1 MTAKP
6 RIKLPD
12 SMKVGETI
20 EVKALVRHPM
30 ERGHRKDAQ
39 GKTIPRDIIHT
50 FTADLDG
57 TRVFE
62 AEYGTGVAANPF
74 MSFYVRVSQPGQ
86 LKLTWIGD
94 NGLQIEAERRLNV
107 VA

>member
-6 RIKLPD
+6 RIKLPEA
-12 SMKVGETI
+12 MKVGETI

-30 ERGHRKDAQ
+30 ERGYRKDAQ
-39 GKTIPRDIIHT
+39 GKTIPRNIIHT

-57 TRVFE
+57 ARVFD
-62 AEYGTGVAANPF
+62 AEFGTGVAANPF
-74 MSFYVRVSQPGQ
+74 MSFYLRVSQPGI
-86 LKLTWIGD
+86 LKLTWIDDTGVK
-94 NGLQIEAERRLNV
+94 IEAERQLNV